1 MGESENMGLKEAVS
15 HFAGRVFFDQP
26 ARKLSLGEHADAL
39 RRSGKDIEARLAGA
53 AGDDRQRAA
62 LRHVIG
68 IERWGQ
74 SRLRVFLGD
83 AFASAGHRPHLPP
96 ESASWQEL
104 VREFG
109 EMRAQT
115 VALAERLAAE
125 NPTSTVPHNQFGE
138 LSAHGWLRYLNGH
151 GARELRGV
159 KGAG

>member
-1 MGESENMGLKEAVS
+1 MGLKDRLS
-15 HFAGRVFFDQP
+15 HFAGRVYFDKP
-26 ARKLSLGEHADAL
+26 ALRQSLAEHAAAL
-39 RRSGKDIEARLAGA
+39 RESGEEINAGLAGA
-53 AGDDRQRAA
+53 AGNEKQRAR

-83 AFASAGHRPHLPP
+83 AFISAGHRPHLPP
-96 ESASWQEL
+96 DSASWDEL

-109 EMRAQT
+109 EMRAET

-125 NPTSTVPHNQFGE
+125 QPTTTVSHNQFGE
-138 LSAHGWLRYLNGH
+138 LSAHGWLRYVNGH
-151 GARELRGV
+151 ALRELRGV

>member
-1 MGESENMGLKEAVS
+1 MGLKEAVS
-15 HFAGRVFFDQP
+15 HFAGRVYFDKP
-26 ARKLSLGEHADAL
+26 ARKLSLAEHADAL
-39 RRSGKDIEARLAGA
+39 RRSGEEIRARLARA
-53 AGDDRQRAA
+53 AGDERQRSR

-74 SRLRVFLGD
+74 ARLRVFLGD

-96 ESASWQEL
+96 ESTSWEEL

-115 VALAERLAAE
+115 IALAERLAAE

-138 LSAHGWLRYLNGH
+138 LSAHGWLRYVNGH
-151 GARELRGV
+151 GLRELRGL
-159 KGAG
+159 KASG